1 MEAAGSHKRR
11 WISQECLDLFITLES
26 VINLFR
32 QSQDLLATIDDRM
45 GYGYSSWVTNLWTYA
60 GNIADTFQ
68 EVRMPSFLCDVKHFR
83 TVDATT
89 VEHLLG

>member
-1 MEAAGSHKRR
+1 MDFGIPVGSLYLFSK
-11 WISQECLDLFITLES
+11 WEGVISLH
-26 VINLFR
+26 R
-32 QSQDLLATIDDRM
+32 QSQDALVPIDDRM